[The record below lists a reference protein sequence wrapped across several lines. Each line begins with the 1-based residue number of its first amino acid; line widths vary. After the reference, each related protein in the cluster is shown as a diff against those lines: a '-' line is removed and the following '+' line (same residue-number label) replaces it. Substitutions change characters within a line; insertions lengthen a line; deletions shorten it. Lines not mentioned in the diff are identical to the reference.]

1 MIKTLLIKNYRVF
14 KELNLDALARVNL
27 FVGKNSSGKSC
38 LLEAL
43 RIYAA
48 GADASVLSRVVSN
61 REEDWND
68 TATPGVLP
76 DINRIDAP
84 FKHLFHGYRFPVKTS
99 GAVEIGPIDSATQRI
114 KIMPRLYQVSKD
126 KEGRQVYL
134 PIEEN
139 SLNKNQLV
147 DIDVGLELTEGDKS
161 RFLAFL
167 FNISSTPKS
176 FSTEIG
182 NSIQVVPPHNID
194 NEIVEKLWDNINI
207 TDLEEEV
214 IRCLQLL
221 DPNVR
226 KIAFVG
232 GIPGPDRKKY
242 RIPIVRYA
250 GSEER
255 IPLKSLGDG
264 MVRLF
269 HVVLSLVNARN
280 GYLLIDE
287 FENGLHWS
295 IHPGLWGIIFYL
307 SQRLNVQVF
316 ATTHNRDC
324 IRGFLEVW
332 TTREEDGTFHRLD
345 IMKPGQIRP
354 VKYTCET
361 LSDALETGVE
371 VR

>member
-1 MIKTLLIKNYRVF
+1 MINTLFIRNYRIF
-14 KELNLDALARVNL
+14 KELSLDALTRVNL

-43 RIYAA
+43 HIYAS
-48 GADASVLSRVVSN
+48 GVDASVLARVVSN

-68 TATPGVLP
+68 TSTPGTLP

-84 FKHLFHGYRFPVKTS
+84 FRHLFHGYRFPEQTS
-99 GAVEIGPIDSATQRI
+99 GAVEIGPIDKTTKRI
-114 KIMPRLYQVSKD
+114 KIMPRLYQVTKD
-126 KEGRQVYL
+126 KEGRQAYL
-134 PIEEN
+134 PIEKH
-139 SLNKNQLV
+139 SLNKNQPV
-147 DIDVGLELTEGDKS
+147 DIDVGLELTEGNKS
-161 RFLAFL
+161 RFLANL
-167 FNISSTPKS
+167 FNISSTPKG
-176 FSTEIG
+176 FSSDIG
-182 NSIQVVPPHNID
+182 NNVQVVPPQNID
-194 NEIVEKLWDNINI
+194 NDIVEKLWDNINI

-214 IRCLQLL
+214 IRCLQLI

-232 GIPGPDRKKY
+232 GVPGRDGKKY

-264 MVRLF
+264 MTRLF

-295 IHPGLWGIIFYL
+295 IHPGLWKIIFIL
-307 SQRLNVQVF
+307 AQRLNVQVF

-324 IRGFLEVW
+324 IRGFFEVW
-332 TTREEDGTFHRLD
+332 SDREDEGTFCRLD
-345 IMKPGQIRP
+345 IPKPGEIRP
-354 VKYTCET
+354 VNYTCET